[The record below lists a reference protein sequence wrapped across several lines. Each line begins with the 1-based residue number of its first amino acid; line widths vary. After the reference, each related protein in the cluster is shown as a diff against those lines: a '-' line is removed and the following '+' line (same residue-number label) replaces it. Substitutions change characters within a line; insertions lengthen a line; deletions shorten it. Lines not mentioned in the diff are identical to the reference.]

1 MQEAV
6 ERFSGEEQERYKFDG
21 LSAGHALL
29 LGRVT

>member
-6 ERFSGEEQERYKFDG
+6 EWFSGEEQERYKFDER
-21 LSAGHALL
+21 SAGHALL